1 MFFLLYIRSLAIPA
15 PSFAAEAMIHGKNE
29 EMNTC
34 FDKMLAQFFGM
45 LVWALVLMAEFSYT
59 IDCGQRPEYVIFVS
73 SECCL

>member
-34 FDKMLAQFFGM
+34 FDEMLAQFFGM
-45 LVWALVLMAEFSYT
+45 LV
-59 IDCGQRPEYVIFVS
+59 
-73 SECCL
+73 